1 MNTEKEIKKVRD
13 EAAKYR
19 TQLAPYKEAFG
30 HLEPEAVTWML
41 ETIKMIDSDPMESGK
56 RLASV
61 AYSNMGE
68 TEFVE
73 WINTVAPNENLVS
86 GEEIE
91 DNESMTDTSN
101 SGQPDTID
109 ITEWADN
116 FEKKVMGAISGIE
129 KKNQER
135 EANSV
140 RQQQFNIINKTVTDL
155 GYDPDSWQGKML
167 IQVASAET
175 DQQKPLA
182 DRLNDAHGI
191 VQTRIVLESA
201 ETAPENN
208 VVVQTSEVSTEPL
221 EVPATG
227 GQYGGGG
234 VPDING
240 EDPISFG
247 DANSALKE
255 LLNSQVGQ

>member
-1 MNTEKEIKKVRD
+1 
-13 EAAKYR
+13 
-19 TQLAPYKEAFG
+19 
-30 HLEPEAVTWML
+30 
-41 ETIKMIDSDPMESGK
+41 
-56 RLASV
+56 
-61 AYSNMGE
+61 
-68 TEFVE
+68 
-73 WINTVAPNENLVS
+73 
-86 GEEIE
+86 
-91 DNESMTDTSN
+91 
-101 SGQPDTID
+101 
-109 ITEWADN
+109 
-116 FEKKVMGAISGIE
+116 MGAISGIE
-129 KKNQER
+129 QKNQER
-135 EANSV
+135 EANAV
-140 RQQQFNIINKTVTDL
+140 RQQQFNVINKTVTDL

-191 VQTRIVLESA
+191 VQTRIVSEPA

-227 GQYGGGG
+227 GQHGGGG

-247 DANSALKE
+247 DANSALRD

>member
-73 WINTVAPNENLVS
+73 WINTVAPNENLVRA
-86 GEEIE
+86 EEIE
-91 DNESMTDTSN
+91 DNEIMTDTSN
-101 SGQPDTID
+101 SGEPGTID

-116 FEKKVMGAISGIE
+116 FEKKVMGAIAGIE
-129 KKNQER
+129 QKNQER
-135 EANSV
+135 EANSA
-140 RQQQFNIINKTVTDL
+140 RQQQFNVINDTVKKL
-155 GYDPDSWQGKML
+155 GYEPDSWQGKML
-167 IQVASAET
+167 IQVASSET
-175 DQQKPLA
+175 DQKKDLT
-182 DRLNDAHGI
+182 DRLNDAHEI
-191 VQTRIVLESA
+191 VKTRIVSEPV

-208 VVVQTSEVSTEPL
+208 VVVATPEASTESL

-227 GQYGGGG
+227 GQHGGGG
-234 VPDING
+234 IPDING

-247 DANSALKE
+247 DANSALRD